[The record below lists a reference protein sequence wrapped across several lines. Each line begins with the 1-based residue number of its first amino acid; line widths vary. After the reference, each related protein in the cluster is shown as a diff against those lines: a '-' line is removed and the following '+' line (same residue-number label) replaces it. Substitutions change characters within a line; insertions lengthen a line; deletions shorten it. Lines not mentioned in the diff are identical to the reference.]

1 VGRHLR
7 TLQQHSYHQTPTDGY
22 PADTPVSRVNLVQ
35 IAKLDWAVWA
45 TSFAGTILLGVE
57 AGLGIAIALA
67 LLSVIY
73 ESAFPHTAVLG
84 NLPGTRVYRWC
95 PLLKHSTR
103 VAATQEKVRACKAA
117 TLAPSMFRMEDCQT
131 LGFLK
136 AAL

>member
-1 VGRHLR
+1 MYIAG
-7 TLQQHSYHQTPTDGY
+7 
-22 PADTPVSRVNLVQ
+22 AAQ

-84 NLPGTRVYRWC
+84 NLHGTRVYRWC
-95 PLLKHSTR
+95 CL
-103 VAATQEKVRACKAA
+103 
-117 TLAPSMFRMEDCQT
+117 
-131 LGFLK
+131 
-136 AAL
+136 